1 MGNEKKSP
9 SIKLLI
15 SRELFDKLV
24 GLIEMNMNLAID
36 DEKFSI
42 TAEKIMNKL
51 LTYSIPKV
59 ENDMEYVDVRFFPSE
74 ASDLIWQLLIQN
86 DRKIEKKDYYSI
98 LMENREKLRSESK

>member
-1 MGNEKKSP
+1 MKRK
-9 SIKLLI
+9 
-15 SRELFDKLV
+15 
-24 GLIEMNMNLAID
+24 AID

>member
-1 MGNEKKSP
+1 
-9 SIKLLI
+9 
-15 SRELFDKLV
+15 
-24 GLIEMNMNLAID
+24 
-36 DEKFSI
+36 
-42 TAEKIMNKL
+42 MNKL